1 VKYTS
6 DRGKVESKSAS
17 FFDDQ
22 MDFIESQLEE
32 TGLNFPQYL
41 RGLVDIEM
49 DLKGWVFN
57 AIAKL
62 KKQLLSE
69 GLKRTNKRTV

>member
-1 VKYTS
+1 MKYTS

-49 DLKGWVFN
+49 DLKRLG
-57 AIAKL
+57 IQCDCKT
-62 KKQLLSE
+62 KKAVAFR
-69 GLKRTNKRTV
+69 GFKTHK